1 MENLEMENQ
10 ALKAELQNNG
20 EANQILDELVK
31 QGVIMQDADGNI

>member
-1 MENLEMENQ
+1 MENQ

-31 QGVIMQDADGNI
+31 QGVITQDADGNI